1 MDLSGKVA
9 LVTGSRRGLGKQM
22 ALRLAQAG
30 ADMVVNDVAEGAQ
43 EAKET
48 AAEIQALGRDATVIL
63 ANIAD
68 SQEAERLISE
78 ATAWKGHLD
87 VLVNNAGIT
96 RDQLLFRMSDE
107 SWQQVIDVNLS
118 GTFYCLRAAAQV
130 MGKQQSGS
138 IINVSSVSG
147 LMGNRGQANYSAS
160 KAGVVGLAMTAAKE
174 LAARNVRVNAV
185 APGVIKSAMS
195 DAIPDNIK
203 MMMLAIIPLQRLG
216 TAEEVADAVLFLASD
231 ASRYITGQVL
241 RVDGGLM
248 MG

>member
-78 ATAWKGHLD
+78 AAAWKGHLD